1 MQPATSITA
10 VLMPTA
16 TDRPFTPSSVRDGS
30 APATTM
36 ASMPLTI
43 MTFNL
48 RFASDQPPNAW
59 PDRRPVVAQTVSA
72 VAPDVIGTQEG
83 LAHQISDI
91 AADCP
96 AYAGVGIGRDAD
108 GGGETATVF
117 YRHDRLTVLDHG
129 HLWLSDTPD
138 VAGSRTW
145 GNTLPRMATWVR
157 FHDHESDGDLYL
169 LNTHLD
175 HESAVARVRGAALIC
190 AQAAELD
197 PALPIVVTGDF
208 NADAGADPTYDV
220 FLDAG
225 FADLRLTAEQDLGPA
240 YGSFHGYED
249 PVPDGPHI
257 DWILGRGPIT
267 PRSFRLV
274 DTQQDGQR
282 PSDHFP
288 LAVTVELRG

>member
-1 MQPATSITA
+1 
-10 VLMPTA
+10 MPST
-16 TDRPFTPSSVRDGS
+16 
-30 APATTM
+30 
-36 ASMPLTI
+36 PLTF

-48 RFASDQPPNAW
+48 RFASDEPPNPW
-59 PDRRPVVAQTVSA
+59 PDRRPVVAETIRA
-72 VAPDVIGTQEG
+72 AGPDIIGTQEG

-96 AYAGVGIGRDAD
+96 GYAAIGIGRDAD

-117 YRHDRLTVLDHG
+117 YRHARLAALDHG
-129 HLWLSDTPD
+129 HFWLSETPD

-145 GNTLPRMATWVR
+145 GNTLPRLATWVR
-157 FHDHESDGDLYL
+157 FHDHESARDLYL

-175 HESAVARVRGAALIC
+175 HESAAARVKGAALIC
-190 AQAAELD
+190 ARAGQLD
-197 PALPIVVTGDF
+197 PALPVVVTGDF
-208 NADAGADPTYDV
+208 NADAGDDPTYDV
-220 FLDAG
+220 FRDAG
-225 FADLRLTAEQDLGPA
+225 FADLRVTAAEDLGPS

-249 PVPDGPHI
+249 PIPNGPHI

-267 PRSFRLV
+267 PHSFRLV

-288 LAVTVELRG
+288 LVAVVHLRG